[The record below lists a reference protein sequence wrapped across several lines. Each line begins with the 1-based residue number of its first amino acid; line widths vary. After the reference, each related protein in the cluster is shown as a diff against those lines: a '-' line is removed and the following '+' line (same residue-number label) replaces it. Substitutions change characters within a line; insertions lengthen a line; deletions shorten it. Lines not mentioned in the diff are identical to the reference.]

1 MAGSLDLAVVVTLQ
15 DKLSPGLSK
24 ITGSVSRLGAAMGRI
39 AAPVAKLGA
48 ALTAVT
54 GVGLTG
60 ALAAS
65 AGKMVE
71 VNAQFEKFET
81 MLTTITGSSAEA
93 RQNLNWIQDF
103 AKKTPYQVAELTEQ
117 FIKLKAYGFNPLDGT
132 MTTLGDAAS
141 AMGKTFGQAVEA
153 IADAVMGEN
162 ERLKEAFN
170 IKARVDKDQI
180 VYTWTEAGKEMRK
193 AVDKNSPEKIRLALL
208 KILDERFKGSMDA
221 QSRTWYGMMSNL
233 TESWDNFWLRVGK
246 AGSFDSLKSGLAE
259 LLGWFDRQAA
269 NGNMQAWANDISA
282 AITRASESMKDLL
295 FGGFEFED
303 RIVKRSGGLLDQLP
317 SIIDA
322 AVAGIKE
329 FAAQLARAY
338 DFIRPL
344 VDLMGGPFKA
354 ALIAIAAIQLGPLV
368 LALATLA
375 TPLGLVVA
383 GLAAI
388 ALGAKL
394 IYDNWEPIKA
404 WFAGLGD
411 AIASSLQGAVQGLH
425 AAGEAMMQSLWD
437 GIKATWTAIKDWF
450 STLGADVVAAV
461 SDGFGALRAAG
472 EAMIQSLWDGAMA
485 KWDAFKSW
493 LGSLGDKIGLP
504 GFGQANAGEPASAQP
519 GAPPPPPNPPTM
531 LSIRP
536 FIDNADGGEFGASYG
551 RSRRAQ
557 AGLKQGT
564 DMEAARGLAMRR
576 VHGGPAQP
584 QQVQVDATVDA
595 TVQGEAAVK
604 VDVQVEASPD
614 FISRVI
620 RQVEARMPLRQTGM
634 ATSVSTPDRGQSV
647 LRP

>member
-1 MAGSLDLAVVVTLQ
+1 MAGALDLTVVVTLQ

-65 AGKMVE
+65 AGKMVD
-71 VNAQFEKFET
+71 VNAQFETFET
-81 MLTTITGSSAEA
+81 VLRTITGSAAEA
-93 RQNLNWIQDF
+93 RQSMAWISDF
-103 AKKTPYQVAELTEQ
+103 AAKTPYELTETTSA
-117 FIKLKAYGFNPLDGT
+117 FVKLKAYGMDPLDGT
-132 MTTLGDAAS
+132 LRSLGDTAS
-141 AMGKTFGQAVEA
+141 AMGKPLMQAVEA
-153 IADAVMGEN
+153 LADAVTGEN
-162 ERLKEAFN
+162 ERLKEFG
-170 IKARVDKDQI
+170 IKARAEGDQI
-180 VYTWTEAGKEMRK
+180 VYTWTENNQKMTR

-208 KILDERFKGSMDA
+208 EILNRRFQGSMEA
-221 QSRTWYGMMSNL
+221 QSRTFSGMMSNISDSF
-233 TESWDNFWLRVGK
+233 TRFWLRVGQ
-246 AGSFDSLKSGLAE
+246 AGSFDSLKNSLAQ

-269 NGNMQAWANDISA
+269 NGKMQAWANDLSA
-282 AITRASESMKDLL
+282 AISRAAESLDELI
-295 FGGFEFED
+295 FGERQIED
-303 RIVKRSGGLLDQLP
+303 GLTKRSRSGGLLDRLP
-317 SIIDA
+317 GIIDA

-338 DFIRPL
+338 DFIRPV

-404 WFAGLGD
+404 WFAGLGES
-411 AIASSLQGAVQGLH
+411 IASALQGAVQDLY
-425 AAGEAMMQSLWD
+425 AAGEALMQSLWD
-437 GIKATWTAIKDWF
+437 GIKAIWAAIKDWF
-450 STLGADVVAAV
+450 STLGAQFVAAV

-485 KWDAFKSW
+485 KWEAFKSW

-504 GFGQANAGEPASAQP
+504 GFGQANAGEPAAAQP
-519 GAPPPPPNPPTM
+519 GAPPLPPV
-531 LSIRP
+531 IGK
-536 FIDNADGGEFGASYG
+536 ADDGEADARYE

-557 AGLKQGT
+557 AALKQGT

-595 TVQGEAAVK
+595 KVEGEAAVK

-634 ATSVSTPDRGQSV
+634 ATGVSTPDRGQSV